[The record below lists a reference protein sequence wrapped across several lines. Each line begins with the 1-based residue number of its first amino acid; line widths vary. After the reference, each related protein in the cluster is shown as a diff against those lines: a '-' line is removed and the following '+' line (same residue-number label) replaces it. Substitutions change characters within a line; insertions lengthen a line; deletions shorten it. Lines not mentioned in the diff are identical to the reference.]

1 MAVFPLKLIVGLGN
15 PGDEYAHTRHN
26 AGFRFVDVLASRHG
40 GSLRAD
46 RRHHGDLARVQIG
59 DAEVILLKPMQ
70 YMNRSGGPVGSV
82 ADFYKIAPDSILVVH
97 DELDLPVGTVR
108 LKEGGG
114 HGGHNGLRDLIPRIG
129 EGFWRLRIG
138 IGHPGEKSE
147 VVDYVLTR
155 APAAEDEAI
164 RAAVEA
170 AADVLPVLI
179 AEGPQRAMHQ
189 LHSERP
195 TAER

>member
-1 MAVFPLKLIVGLGN
+1 MAGFPLKLVVGLGN
-15 PGDEYAHTRHN
+15 PGDEYARTRHN
-26 AGFRFVDVLASRHG
+26 AGFWFIDELAARHG

-59 DAEVILLKPMQ
+59 GADVILLKPMQ
-70 YMNRSGGPVGSV
+70 YMNRSAGPVGSV
-82 ADFYKIAPDSILVVH
+82 ADFYKIEPAAILVAH

-155 APAAEDEAI
+155 APAAQDSAI
-164 RAAVEA
+164 RDAVKA
-170 AADVLPVLI
+170 AAGIVPLLL
-179 AEGPQRAMHQ
+179 AEGPQRAMNK
-189 LHSERP
+189 LHTKPAESE
-195 TAER
+195 